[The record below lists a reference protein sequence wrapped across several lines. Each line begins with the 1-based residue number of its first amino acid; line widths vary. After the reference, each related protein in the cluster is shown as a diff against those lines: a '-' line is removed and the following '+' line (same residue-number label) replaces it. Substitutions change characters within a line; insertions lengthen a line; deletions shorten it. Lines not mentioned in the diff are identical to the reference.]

1 MFYCVDLLNEQTKKR
16 LAEAKKVL
24 QQHMSDDQSP
34 SKIEEYKTEIQ
45 DVATRMWTTILE
57 NCAMSMVKCCCHV
70 KHVGEIIAG
79 DRDALAQLYL
89 TKQQVLAAVRLRD
102 YLSATNESIS
112 IIMGEQL
119 VSCIA
124 TPSYVY
130 MTLQLTF

>member
-1 MFYCVDLLNEQTKKR
+1 
-16 LAEAKKVL
+16 
-24 QQHMSDDQSP
+24 
-34 SKIEEYKTEIQ
+34 
-45 DVATRMWTTILE
+45 
-57 NCAMSMVKCCCHV
+57 MSMVKCCCHV
-70 KHVGEIIAG
+70 KHLGEIIAG
-79 DRDALAQLYL
+79 ADDRDALAQLCL

-119 VSCIA
+119 VSCSA